1 MEGTITVLIEDDP
14 EAPVFN
20 TPAVMSIVE
29 NEPAGNTVGPVVVS
43 DPDLDDHLDIVL
55 HEPTESFVLGK
66 PTCVNDVSES
76 QGDKV
81 GKTLEHQRCKCVLG
95 ENLRTSMMLV

>member
-1 MEGTITVLIEDDP
+1 MQVEGTIKVLIEDDP

-43 DPDLDDHLDIVL
+43 DPCLLY
-55 HEPTESFVLGK
+55 
-66 PTCVNDVSES
+66 
-76 QGDKV
+76 
-81 GKTLEHQRCKCVLG
+81 
-95 ENLRTSMMLV
+95 TSDAADE